1 METKQKTALKQT
13 DCVLMARVSSRE
25 QEVEGYS
32 LPAQVRLLKD
42 YCLRK
47 DLNPVKIF
55 EISESASGRKQRE
68 LFNEIIKYIAE
79 NKIKVLVCEK
89 VDCLTRNFKDAVMID
104 EWLES
109 NENHQV
115 HLVKNTLILHK
126 YSRSTEKLN
135 WGLHVLFA
143 KNQIDNLREEVDK
156 GMREKLEQGWLP
168 GKPHTGYKTVGD
180 SGHKIHVQ
188 DATMAPLIEVMF
200 KLYDTGNYPLTR
212 LVKTMDEKGLRTHFG
227 RPVIKSQMHRM
238 LRNQFY
244 IGKIPW
250 KGRLYSGKH
259 EPIISQELFDSV
271 QRRLTRKTPAKYSK
285 HNPLFKGLMHC
296 AECSGTIT
304 WEIQKDHWYGH
315 CNHYRPCSQKTY
327 IRSEEIESQLLEE
340 FEVLVSPSPHIIAWV
355 KEELRAKHQADM
367 EMQQNLRL
375 QLEDR
380 SKQLARRDD
389 ILYEDRLDS
398 RISSSQYDQKHQEIV
413 NEQETITNKLS
424 TINNHFLTILEKG
437 INILDL
443 SQNAAQIYKSKSDD
457 ERRALL
463 GDLFSNLLLKDKS
476 LEVKCTPLVKAIA
489 RRVEKEKW
497 IINNFE
503 RPKSSKLTDEE
514 LIKGTVSPLWLGMRD
529 SNPRSWDQNPV
540 PYRLAIPHHL
550 KLPLLLYLCY
560 R

>member
-1 METKQKTALKQT
+1 VESKNKTAIKQT
-13 DCVLMARVSSRE
+13 DCVLMSRVSSRE

-47 DLNPVKIF
+47 DLSPVKIF

-89 VDCLTRNFKDAVMID
+89 VDRLTRNFKDAVMID
-104 EWLES
+104 EWLEA

-143 KNQIDNLREEVDK
+143 KNQIDNLREEVEK

-200 KLYDTGNYPLTR
+200 KLYDTGNYPLSR
-212 LVKTMDEKGLRTHFG
+212 LVTSMAAKGLRTHFG

-250 KGRLYSGKH
+250 KGRLYGGKH
-259 EPIISQELFDSV
+259 EPIISIELFDSV
-271 QRRLTRKTPAKYSK
+271 QKRMTRKTTPKYSK
-285 HNPLFKGLMHC
+285 HNPLFKGLMNC
-296 AECSGTIT
+296 AECTGTIT
-304 WEIQKDHWYGH
+304 WEIQKGHWYGH
-315 CNHYRPCSQKTY
+315 CNHYRKCSQKTY
-327 IRSEEIESQLLEE
+327 IRSEEIELQLLEQ
-340 FEVLVSPSPHIIAWV
+340 FKDLVSPSPHIIAWV
-355 KEELRAKHQADM
+355 KDELRAKHRADM
-367 EMQQNLRL
+367 EMQQNLRQ

-380 SKQLARRDD
+380 YKQLTRRDD

-398 RISSSQYDQKHQEIV
+398 RISSFQYDQKHQEIKS
-413 NEQETITNKLS
+413 EQETITNKLG
-424 TINNHFLTILEKG
+424 TIDNHFLTILEKG

-443 SQNAAQIYKSKSDD
+443 SQNATEIYKSKSDD
-457 ERRALL
+457 ERKCLL
-463 GDLFSNLLLKDKS
+463 RNLFSNLRLNDKF
-476 LEVKCTPLVKAIA
+476 LEVECTPLVKAIA
-489 RRVEKEKW
+489 KRVRKEKW

-503 RPKSSKLTDEE
+503 RPKNSELTDTEI
-514 LIKGTVSPLWLGMRD
+514 LKRTVSPLWLGMRD
-529 SNPRSWDQNPV
+529 SNPR
-540 PYRLAIPHHL
+540 
-550 KLPLLLYLCY
+550 C
-560 R
+560 

>member
-1 METKQKTALKQT
+1 MDDRKSALKQT

-47 DLNPVKIF
+47 DLNPIKIF

-68 LFNEIIKYIAE
+68 LFNEIIAYIAE

-89 VDCLTRNFKDAVMID
+89 VDRLTRNFKDAVMID
-104 EWLES
+104 DWLES

-115 HLVKNTLILHK
+115 HLVKNTLVLHK

-188 DATMAPLIEVMF
+188 DTTMAPLVKLMF
-200 KLYDTGNYPLTR
+200 ELYDTGEYPLRR
-212 LVKTMDEKGLRTHFG
+212 LVTAMDEKGLRTHFG

-238 LRNQFY
+238 LSNQFY

-250 KGRLYSGKH
+250 KGRLYNGNH
-259 EPIISQELFDSV
+259 EPIISLELFESV
-271 QRRLTRKTPAKYSK
+271 QRRLVRKTPSKYSK

-296 AECSGTIT
+296 AECTGTIT
-304 WEIQKDHWYGH
+304 WERQKGHWYGH
-315 CNHYRPCSQKTY
+315 CNHYRPCTQKAY
-327 IRSEEIESQLLEE
+327 VRSEELEEQLLKE
-340 FEVLVSPSPHIIAWV
+340 FQSLVSPSPQVIAWV
-355 KEELRAKHQADM
+355 KDELRAKHQADM
-367 EMQQNLRL
+367 EMQQNLRK

-380 SKQLARRDD
+380 SKQLTRRDD

-398 RISSSQYDQKHQEIV
+398 RISAFQYDQKHQEIV
-413 NEQETITNKLS
+413 SEQETITNKLG

-443 SQNAAQIYKSKSDD
+443 SQNAMEIYKSKGDD

-463 GDLFSNLLLKDKS
+463 HGLFSNLQLNDKS
-476 LEVKCTPLVKAIA
+476 LEVECTPLVSAIA
-489 RRVEKEKW
+489 KKVEKEKELKS
-497 IINNFE
+497 IFE
-503 RPKSSKLTDEE
+503 RAKSDELTEVE
-514 LIKGTVSPLWLGMRD
+514 FINGTLSPLWLGMRD
-529 SNPRSWDQNPV
+529 SNWTSIPIAV
-540 PYRLAIPHHL
+540 PCPYYATITRVH
-550 KLPLLLYLCY
+550 
-560 R
+560 